1 MRNDSEEMLEFPLVH
16 HASVR
21 TSRPSRRLQRD
32 QFSPLLLG
40 SLDLPV

>member
-1 MRNDSEEMLEFPLVH
+1 MRDNSEEMLEFSLIH

-21 TSRPSRRLQRD
+21 TSRPSRRLRRD

>member
-1 MRNDSEEMLEFPLVH
+1 MRDDSEEMLEFPFVH

-21 TSRPSRRLQRD
+21 TSRPSFRLWRD
-32 QFSPLLLG
+32 QFSSLLLG